1 MEFMVIVVIFA
12 LLTIL
17 FSAIRPKRPNSGVRR
32 GSRSGFMHNPTHA
45 NSYDS
50 YDVTPG
56 SSHNH
61 CGGSS
66 HSHSSSYDGGSCD
79 SGGGDGGGGGGE

>member
-1 MEFMVIVVIFA
+1 MEFMGIVAIFA
-12 LLTIL
+12 LLIIVSSL
-17 FSAIRPKRPNSGVRR
+17 IRLR
-32 GSRSGFMHNPTHA
+32 GSNRGMGRSRHSGFMHNPSSA
-45 NSYDS
+45 NSYDA